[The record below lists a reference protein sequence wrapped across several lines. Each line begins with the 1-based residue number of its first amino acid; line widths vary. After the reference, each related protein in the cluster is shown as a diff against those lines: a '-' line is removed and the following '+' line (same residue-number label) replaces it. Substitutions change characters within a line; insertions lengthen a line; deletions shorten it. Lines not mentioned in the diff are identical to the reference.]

1 MTRVVFQGEVKD
13 VTDRRDDGEV
23 HVVLYGAG
31 RMPDG
36 VARIGYQLL
45 DATSRFGFPLRSDAF
60 DFLTLA
66 LAVTAADTFVPRG
79 STHDRWCRNLEL
91 HVPLIDPTSWTP
103 VLRRLEAAL
112 NFLSGDRWTIVL
124 GPDGPR
130 PLDQNVI
137 ARRRRRI
144 DLSRADCA
152 CLFSGGLD
160 SYVGALDLIGQG
172 LRPLLVSH
180 SYPKDSQY
188 QNRLKRRLPL
198 ACERF
203 AANAHP
209 TWSGASDVSMRTRS
223 FNFMA
228 YGVAAATAIS
238 QWRGGE
244 EIDLYIPENGHIAL
258 NPPLTPRRFG
268 SHSTRTTHPHFL
280 SEIQAVVQAV
290 GLPARLVNPLRHQT
304 KGTMVRRYAADETF
318 SELAAQTVSCGKWK
332 RDGVQCGRCVPCLIR
347 RASFFAAGL
356 DDATRYRSE
365 DLREVLADMRHR
377 DDLVSVMR
385 AIGRSNGADMEAWVL
400 QAGPLPSDPED
411 RSAYVDVFRRGI
423 DELRGFLRASGLP

>member
-1 MTRVVFQGEVKD
+1 MTRIVYHGD
-13 VTDRRDDGEV
+13 VEDVPDRRDDDEV

-45 DATSRFGFPLRSDAF
+45 DATSRFGFGLRSDAF
-60 DFLTLA
+60 DLLTLA

-79 STHDRWCRNLEL
+79 GTHDRWCRNLEL
-91 HVPLIDPTSWTP
+91 HVPLIEPTPWAP
-103 VLRRLEAAL
+103 VVRRLEGAL
-112 NFLSGDRWTIVL
+112 NFLSGDRWTLVL
-124 GPDGPR
+124 GSDGPQ
-130 PLDQNVI
+130 PLGQNVI
-137 ARRRRRI
+137 TRRRRRI

-172 LRPLLVSH
+172 IRPLLVSH

-188 QNRLKRRLPL
+188 QNRLMRKLPL

-238 QWRGGE
+238 QWRGGGL
-244 EIDLYIPENGHIAL
+244 IDLCIPENGHIAL

-280 SEIQAVVQAV
+280 SEIQAIVQAV

-304 KGTMVRRYAADETF
+304 KGMMVRRYAADETF
-318 SELAAQTVSCGKWK
+318 SELAAKTVSCGKWK
-332 RDGVQCGRCVPCLIR
+332 RDGIQCGRCVPCLIR

-356 DDATRYRSE
+356 NDATHYRSE
-365 DLREVLADMRHR
+365 DLREVLVDMRHR

-385 AIGRSNGADMEAWVL
+385 AIGRSEGADMEAWLL
-400 QAGPLPSDPED
+400 QAGPLPPDPGE
-411 RSAYVDVFRRGI
+411 RSAYVDVFRHGI

>member
-1 MTRVVFQGEVKD
+1 MTRVVFHTD
-13 VTDRRDDGEV
+13 VEDVPDLRDDREV
-23 HVVLYGAG
+23 HVVIYAAG
-31 RMPDG
+31 RMPEG

-45 DATSRFGFPLRSDAF
+45 DATSRFGFGLRTDAF

-91 HVPLIDPTSWTP
+91 QVPLIDPTPWAP
-103 VLRRLEAAL
+103 VVHRLEAAL
-112 NFLSGDRWTIVL
+112 NFLSGDRWTVVL

-130 PLDQNVI
+130 PLGHNVI

-172 LRPLLVSH
+172 HRPLLVSH

-188 QNRLKRRLPL
+188 QNRLMRRLPA

-203 AANAHP
+203 TANAHP

-238 QWRGGE
+238 QWRGGDV
-244 EIDLYIPENGHIAL
+244 IDLYIPENGHIAL

-280 SEIQAVVQAV
+280 SEIQAIVQAV

-356 DDATRYRSE
+356 EDATPYRSE
-365 DLREVLADMRHR
+365 ELREVLADMRHR

-385 AIGRSNGADMEAWVL
+385 AVARSNGADMEAWVL
-400 QAGPLPSDPED
+400 QAGPLPPDPQE
-411 RSAYVDVFRRGI
+411 RAAYVDVFRHGI

>member
-1 MTRVVFQGEVKD
+1 MTKVVFHGQVDD
-13 VTDRRDDGEV
+13 VPDQRDAGEV

-36 VARIGYQLL
+36 IGRIGYQLL
-45 DATSRFGFPLRSDAF
+45 DATSRFGFRLRADAF

-66 LAVTAADTFVPRG
+66 LAVTAADTFVSREDA
-79 STHDRWCRNLEL
+79 HDRWSRNLEL
-91 HVPLIDPTSWTP
+91 HIPLIDPNPWTA
-103 VLRRLEAAL
+103 VVHRLEAAL

-130 PLDQNVI
+130 PLGQAVV
-137 ARRRRRI
+137 ARRRRLI

-188 QNRLKRRLPL
+188 QNRLMRRLPV

-238 QWRGGE
+238 QWRGGG
-244 EIDLYIPENGHIAL
+244 EIDLCIPENGHIAL

-280 SEIQAVVQAV
+280 SEIQGIVRAV
-290 GLPARLVNPLRHQT
+290 GLPVRLVNPLRHQT
-304 KGTMVRRYAADETF
+304 KGTMVRRYASDASF
-318 SELAAQTVSCGKWK
+318 PELASKTVSCGKWK

-356 DDATRYRSE
+356 DDATPYRSE
-365 DLREVLADMRHR
+365 DLREVLGDERYR

-385 AIGRSNGADMEAWVL
+385 AIGRSEGANMEAWLL
-400 QAGPLPSDPED
+400 QAGPLPSDAGE
-411 RSAYVDVFRRGI
+411 RAAYVDVFRHGI